1 MEKCHIKQYALY
13 SAYCVTV
20 TDVIVTDKVCNSIGE
35 SENEMMMM
43 CKRGMDNAES
53 VEMSGRAISY
63 LAVDPKIIK
72 KTGRIF
78 MTADLAREYGFT
90 DVDGVIHS
98 DQRSVQE
105 LLYSAGFTRLAGW
118 VPKFIRIPFWVLH
131 FLSYKF

>member
-1 MEKCHIKQYALY
+1 
-13 SAYCVTV
+13 
-20 TDVIVTDKVCNSIGE
+20 
-35 SENEMMMM
+35 MMAT
-43 CKRGMDNAES
+43 KRAMADAES

-63 LAVDPKIIK
+63 LAADPRVIK

-78 MTADLAREYGFT
+78 TTADLAREYGFT

-105 LLYSAGFTRLAGW
+105 LLYAAGFTGLAGW
-118 VPKFIRIPFWVLH
+118 VPKFIRIPCWVLH